1 LRVIGLTGGIA
12 SGKTAVSDI
21 LAQRGAVILDTDLIA
36 REVVEPGQ
44 AAWKDIQ
51 TEFGAEMF
59 LPDGRLDRER
69 LGARVFADPVAR
81 ERLNTITHPR
91 IRETLMQRLDGL
103 RASAAPPP
111 AAVLVV
117 PLLFEK
123 GLDAWVEE
131 SWVVDIPETLQR
143 ERLAARDGLAP
154 DAVKARLDSQMSR
167 ADRLA
172 RATHVISNAGDRAA
186 LAAQVQALWQQM
198 LEASTRGDT

>member
-1 LRVIGLTGGIA
+1 MRVIGLTGGIA